1 MRHLISHRLPRRQF
15 GCVIFIF
22 TFYTA
27 SIGKR
32 DPGQSFTSFIVC
44 LHSSCANRP
53 VLISFHS
60 PHPPGSMRASGRGT
74 GCRGQLLHVA
84 SKTHLPHLSAF
95 ILHHFIQTLVHS
107 SLLSFLTPPHLCQL
121 LTEGAQGQLPRRLLQ
136 QHTQVCVGIPA
147 PSPSLLFSHTV
158 GRGEKI
164 EHLQRSCSQP
174 NGTLIPPGTHQ
185 GTGEL
190 IKHTDS

>member
-32 DPGQSFTSFIVC
+32 DPGQSFTSFVVC
-44 LHSSCANRP
+44 LHSSCANHP

-84 SKTHLPHLSAF
+84 SKTHLQDQHTESRCPDWGDGGVNDCIPPFTICLLERCGVLRRTLGVASKKTHIFLAISCTSLS
-95 ILHHFIQTLVHS
+95 
-107 SLLSFLTPPHLCQL
+107 LSFLINEIKT
-121 LTEGAQGQLPRRLLQ
+121 LTQDLA
-136 QHTQVCVGIPA
+136 
-147 PSPSLLFSHTV
+147 S
-158 GRGEKI
+158 
-164 EHLQRSCSQP
+164 
-174 NGTLIPPGTHQ
+174 
-185 GTGEL
+185 
-190 IKHTDS
+190 